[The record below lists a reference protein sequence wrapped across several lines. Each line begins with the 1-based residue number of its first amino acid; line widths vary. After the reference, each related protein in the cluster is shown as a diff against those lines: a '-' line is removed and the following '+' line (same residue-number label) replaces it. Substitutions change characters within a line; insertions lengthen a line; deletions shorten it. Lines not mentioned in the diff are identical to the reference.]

1 MGAAPCASATSA
13 GAGILTARDVSYAA
27 TMAALASPGIRA
39 WPVSITQRPG
49 AENVARREAVGDG
62 DFGEGGEA

>member
-1 MGAAPCASATSA
+1 
-13 GAGILTARDVSYAA
+13 LTARDVSYAA

-62 DFGEGGEA
+62 DFGEGGQA